1 MYVYS
6 KMDINKP
13 TAVQNMWR
21 NVLDICRNSVQGH
34 GGGDAFIMILVHL
47 FIQIQYDHVTKRY

>member
-21 NVLDICRNSVQGH
+21 NVLDICRNSVNNIGH
-34 GGGDAFIMILVHL
+34 QSSSQTSVHVL
-47 FIQIQYDHVTKRY
+47 CKVTEAGMRSS